1 MSPFHGTDFL
11 NSYKIDRKTILNQ
24 LDSKITEKITLSELI
39 KTLLSSEKFLSNT
52 SITKFTTE
60 ILLSTFLNKSQL
72 TSNDKIILSKLVK
85 SFEIKKKIFTE
96 YDFNK
101 NTFSIDYKNLR
112 NYILFSLLCGKEF
125 KNSRNL
131 KYLNTALKLND
142 IISSKV
148 IQISENSNL
157 LLAFYAISLELS
169 SSASFE
175 LLKLFA
181 FFKPPY
187 SHKFRKYEKTPNS
200 KIYENQLVSEIYKNR
215 LRFEI

>member
-1 MSPFHGTDFL
+1 M
-11 NSYKIDRKTILNQ
+11 
-24 LDSKITEKITLSELI
+24 
-39 KTLLSSEKFLSNT
+39 
-52 SITKFTTE
+52 
-60 ILLSTFLNKSQL
+60 STFLNKSQL

-142 IISSKV
+142 II
-148 IQISENSNL
+148 
-157 LLAFYAISLELS
+157 
-169 SSASFE
+169 
-175 LLKLFA
+175 
-181 FFKPPY
+181 FK
-187 SHKFRKYEKTPNS
+187 
-200 KIYENQLVSEIYKNR
+200 
-215 LRFEI
+215 

>member
-1 MSPFHGTDFL
+1 MNYTYSKGDLLETSQKYQMSPFHGTDFL

-169 SSASFE
+169 SINTIKE
-175 LLKLFA
+175 L
-181 FFKPPY
+181 
-187 SHKFRKYEKTPNS
+187 
-200 KIYENQLVSEIYKNR
+200 
-215 LRFEI
+215 

>member
-11 NSYKIDRKTILNQ
+11 NSYKIDRETVLVQ
-24 LDSKITEKITLSELI
+24 LDSKITKKITLSQLI
-39 KTLLSSEKFLSNT
+39 KTLLPSEKFLSNT

-60 ILLSTFLNKSQL
+60 TLLSTFLNKSQL
-72 TSNDKIILSKLVK
+72 TLNDKIILSKLLK
-85 SFEIKKKIFTE
+85 SFEITKKIFTE
-96 YDFNK
+96 YDFNQ

-131 KYLNTALKLND
+131 KYLNTVLKLND

-148 IQISENSNL
+148 VQISENSNS

-169 SSASFE
+169 SINTIKE
-175 LLKLFA
+175 L
-181 FFKPPY
+181 
-187 SHKFRKYEKTPNS
+187 
-200 KIYENQLVSEIYKNR
+200 
-215 LRFEI
+215 

>member
-1 MSPFHGTDFL
+1 LNYTYSKGDLLETSQKYQMSPFHGTDFL
-11 NSYKIDRKTILNQ
+11 NSYKIDRETILNQ
-24 LDSKITEKITLSELI
+24 LDSKITKKITLSQLI
-39 KTLLSSEKFLSNT
+39 KTLLPSEKFLSNT

-60 ILLSTFLNKSQL
+60 IILSTFLNKSQL
-72 TSNDKIILSKLVK
+72 TSNDKVILSKLVK

-131 KYLNTALKLND
+131 KYLNTVLKLND

-148 IQISENSNL
+148 FQISENSNS

-169 SSASFE
+169 SINTIKE
-175 LLKLFA
+175 L
-181 FFKPPY
+181 
-187 SHKFRKYEKTPNS
+187 
-200 KIYENQLVSEIYKNR
+200 
-215 LRFEI
+215 

>member
-1 MSPFHGTDFL
+1 M
-11 NSYKIDRKTILNQ
+11 
-24 LDSKITEKITLSELI
+24 
-39 KTLLSSEKFLSNT
+39 
-52 SITKFTTE
+52 
-60 ILLSTFLNKSQL
+60 
-72 TSNDKIILSKLVK
+72 KL
-85 SFEIKKKIFTE
+85 KKKIFTE

-169 SSASFE
+169 SINTIKE
-175 LLKLFA
+175 L
-181 FFKPPY
+181 
-187 SHKFRKYEKTPNS
+187 
-200 KIYENQLVSEIYKNR
+200 
-215 LRFEI
+215 

>member
-1 MSPFHGTDFL
+1 MNYTYSKGDLFETSQKYQMSPFHGTDFL

-96 YDFNK
+96 YDFNE

-169 SSASFE
+169 SINTIKE
-175 LLKLFA
+175 L
-181 FFKPPY
+181 
-187 SHKFRKYEKTPNS
+187 
-200 KIYENQLVSEIYKNR
+200 
-215 LRFEI
+215 

>member
-85 SFEIKKKIFTE
+85 SFEIKKK
-96 YDFNK
+96 N
-101 NTFSIDYKNLR
+101 
-112 NYILFSLLCGKEF
+112 
-125 KNSRNL
+125 
-131 KYLNTALKLND
+131 
-142 IISSKV
+142 
-148 IQISENSNL
+148 
-157 LLAFYAISLELS
+157 
-169 SSASFE
+169 
-175 LLKLFA
+175 
-181 FFKPPY
+181 
-187 SHKFRKYEKTPNS
+187 
-200 KIYENQLVSEIYKNR
+200 IY
-215 LRFEI
+215 

>member
-11 NSYKIDRKTILNQ
+11 NSYKIDRETILNQ
-24 LDSKITEKITLSELI
+24 LDSKITKKITLSQLI
-39 KTLLSSEKFLSNT
+39 KTLLTSKNFLSNT

-60 ILLSTFLNKSQL
+60 TLLITFLNKSKL
-72 TSNDKIILSKLVK
+72 TSNDKVILSKLLK

-96 YDFNK
+96 YDFNE

-131 KYLNTALKLND
+131 KYLNTVLKLND

-169 SSASFE
+169 SINTIKE
-175 LLKLFA
+175 L
-181 FFKPPY
+181 
-187 SHKFRKYEKTPNS
+187 
-200 KIYENQLVSEIYKNR
+200 
-215 LRFEI
+215 

>member
-1 MSPFHGTDFL
+1 MNYTYSKGDLLEASQKYQMSPFHGTDFL

-24 LDSKITEKITLSELI
+24 LDSKITKKITLSELI

-112 NYILFSLLCGKEF
+112 NYILFSLLCAREF
-125 KNSRNL
+125 EKSRNL
-131 KYLNTALKLND
+131 KYLNTVLKLND

-148 IQISENSNL
+148 FQISENSNS

-169 SSASFE
+169 SINTIKE
-175 LLKLFA
+175 L
-181 FFKPPY
+181 
-187 SHKFRKYEKTPNS
+187 
-200 KIYENQLVSEIYKNR
+200 
-215 LRFEI
+215 

>member
-11 NSYKIDRKTILNQ
+11 NSYKIDRETILNQ
-24 LDSKITEKITLSELI
+24 LDSKITKKITLSQLI
-39 KTLLSSEKFLSNT
+39 KTLLPSEKFLSNT

-131 KYLNTALKLND
+131 KYLNTVLKLND

-148 IQISENSNL
+148 FQISENSNS

-169 SSASFE
+169 SINTIKE
-175 LLKLFA
+175 L
-181 FFKPPY
+181 
-187 SHKFRKYEKTPNS
+187 
-200 KIYENQLVSEIYKNR
+200 
-215 LRFEI
+215 

>member
-1 MSPFHGTDFL
+1 MNYTYSKGDLLETSQKYQMSPFHGTDFL
-11 NSYKIDRKTILNQ
+11 NSYKIDRETILNQ
-24 LDSKITEKITLSELI
+24 LDSKITKKITLSQLI
-39 KTLLSSEKFLSNT
+39 KTLLPSEKFLSNT

-60 ILLSTFLNKSQL
+60 IILSTFLNKSQL
-72 TSNDKIILSKLVK
+72 TSNDKVILSKLVK

-131 KYLNTALKLND
+131 KYLNTVLKLND

-148 IQISENSNL
+148 FQISENSNS

-169 SSASFE
+169 SINTIKE
-175 LLKLFA
+175 L
-181 FFKPPY
+181 
-187 SHKFRKYEKTPNS
+187 
-200 KIYENQLVSEIYKNR
+200 
-215 LRFEI
+215 